1 MSVYD
6 SRSLAPT
13 WIAVVSLFE
22 GGSLLAFA
30 VLHVAAERL
39 GFITTAL
46 GPVLVVESLCGAFLL
61 VAAYATATGR
71 QWAWPVALGAHG
83 AAIVG
88 VLVGITTLARTAS
101 GAPENAVF
109 HPFMLAVLVPTTA
122 YLLTRSGRRN
132 LLPVG

>member
-1 MSVYD
+1 MSVYE
-6 SRSLAPT
+6 SKSLAPT

-30 VLHVAAERL
+30 ILHVAAERL
-39 GFITTAL
+39 GFVTTAL
-46 GPVLVVESLCGAFLL
+46 GPALMVEALCGVFLL
-61 VAAYATATGR
+61 VAAYTTGTGR
-71 QWAWPVALGAHG
+71 EWAWPVVLGAHG

-101 GAPENAVF
+101 DAPENAVF
-109 HPFMLAVLVPTTA
+109 HPFMLAILVPTTV

-132 LLPVG
+132 LMSLG